1 VTLRA
6 AAFLVAL
13 VLAATGC
20 GYTLQPGG
28 KNRFSDPS
36 VRLDLSPFANRTPE
50 ADAGPWLAA
59 RLREELRRSGFRGA
73 FGQESA
79 DFLVDGTVREIR
91 DDVFSH
97 GTDRFALE
105 HRLTVTVDI
114 RVIEVLR
121 GGVLWKESGL
131 GETVSYFSGPDAQY
145 KEANRRAAFE
155 EAVRRLVLRMAQTIR
170 VIL

>member
-1 VTLRA
+1 VTVRA
-6 AAFLVAL
+6 AAILFAFA
-13 VLAATGC
+13 LAASGC
-20 GYTLQPGG
+20 GYTLQPVG

-36 VRLDLSPFANRTPE
+36 VRIDLSPFANYTPE
-50 ADAGPWLAA
+50 ADAGPYIAA

-73 FGQESA
+73 FGQSAA
-79 DFLVDGTVREIR
+79 DFLVEGKVREAR

-105 HRLTVTVDI
+105 HRLTVVAEI
-114 RVIEVLR
+114 RVIEAVR
-121 GGVLWKESGL
+121 GGVLWKDAGVS
-131 GETVSYFSGPDAQY
+131 ETVSYFSGPDAQY

-155 EAVRRLVLRMAQTIR
+155 EAVRRMVLRMAQTLR